1 MAVYYEKKK
10 IFFFEVRNE
19 LCSIEVE
26 ETLFKIKTI
35 QNQKVE
41 IALYFFLFHI

>member
-1 MAVYYEKKK
+1 MKKK
-10 IFFFEVRNE
+10 NFFFEVRNE

-35 QNQKVE
+35 QNQKVK
-41 IALYFFLFHI
+41 IALYFFFVSHLTLD